1 MNDLYAAQIEAHFYT
16 LLMLGV
22 CTTCICI
29 TRYICAKI
37 EAEAISKQKVVIEKP
52 VYDPT
57 AIYNHWLNRPAV
69 EAAHWDFARSQ

>member
-1 MNDLYAAQIEAHFYT
+1 MTLNDLYAAQIEAHFYT

-37 EAEAISKQKVVIEKP
+37 EAEAISAQRIELVARP
-52 VYDPT
+52 VPRLLESVT
-57 AIYNHWLNRPAV
+57 KRKLA
-69 EAAHWDFARSQ
+69 